1 MSNLRWATKKEN
13 GQNKTM
19 HKNSTSGVKG
29 VSFHTGNNKWCAYIR
44 IDGILIHL
52 GSYDNLEDAK
62 QARIKRANES
72 FGVFTNK
79 CEKI

>member
-1 MSNLRWATKKEN
+1 
-13 GQNKTM
+13 M

-44 IDGILIHL
+44 IYGILIHL